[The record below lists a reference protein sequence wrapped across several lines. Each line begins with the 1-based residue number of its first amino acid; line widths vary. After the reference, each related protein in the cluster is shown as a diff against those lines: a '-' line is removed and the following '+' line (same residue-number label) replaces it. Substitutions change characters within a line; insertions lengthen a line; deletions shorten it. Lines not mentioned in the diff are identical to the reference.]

1 MDWKSPGT
9 EEGPSLLLAGQQEEW
24 RLKWRDMQ
32 GGWVGTNK
40 LGRKQSPKPGQLVSG
55 TRRGWE
61 EGGNLDMRCSSRT
74 GSRGTAELVSLLPG
88 LRVGFE
94 TVVDH

>member
-1 MDWKSPGT
+1 MDWKSPST
-9 EEGPSLLLAGQQEEW
+9 EEGPSLLLAGQQGEW
-24 RLKWRDMQ
+24 RLKWRDLL

-61 EGGNLDMRCSSRT
+61 EGGNPAVQFPS
-74 GSRGTAELVSLLPG
+74 GGTAA
-88 LRVGFE
+88 R
-94 TVVDH
+94 